1 MSQQHKPDICNLL
14 GLSKS
19 PPRCAQIGD
28 KTVHSSVLVDVL
40 GVLVGILNALVSELG
55 VADDGTSVCSQFN
68 RRSSLENILE
78 LEVAGMD

>member
-1 MSQQHKPDICNLL
+1 MCTNLRQNSAL
-14 GLSKS
+14 KS
-19 PPRCAQIGD
+19 
-28 KTVHSSVLVDVL
+28 LVDVL